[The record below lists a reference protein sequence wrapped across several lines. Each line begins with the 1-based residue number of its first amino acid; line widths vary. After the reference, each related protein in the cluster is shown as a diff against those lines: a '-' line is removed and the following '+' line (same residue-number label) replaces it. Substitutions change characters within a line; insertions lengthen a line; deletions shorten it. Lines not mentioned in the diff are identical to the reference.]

1 MAHVKES
8 LTQLA
13 TEASDNIKRH
23 LKELLT
29 SQRLAVVATH
39 ASGQPYASLVAF
51 VVSDDLKYFLL
62 VTSRHTRKFAN
73 LTADPRVALLV
84 NSSTNQESDFHRAAS
99 VTVTGTAEEIVGSQ
113 RDRLLQMYLAKHP
126 YLEEFAKSPT
136 CALIRIHARSF
147 YLVRN
152 FQNVMELHFP
162 P

>member
-1 MAHVKES
+1 MEGAEDVKR
-8 LTQLA
+8 A
-13 TEASDNIKRH
+13 V
-23 LKELLT
+23 KELLN

-51 VVSDDLKYFLL
+51 VVSEDLKYFLF
-62 VTSRHTRKFAN
+62 VTSRNTRKFAN
-73 LTADPRVALLV
+73 LTNDARVALLV
-84 NSSTNQESDFHRAAS
+84 NNSTNQESDFHRAAS
-99 VTVTGTAEEIVGSQ
+99 VTVVGTAEEIVDSQ

-126 YLEEFAKSPT
+126 YLEDFAKSPT
-136 CALIRIHARSF
+136 CALIRINARSF